1 MTLDPR
7 LLERAITA
15 GLGAIG
21 ESGTPE
27 GTQFGRGVRRRD
39 LGLEPIPRRFYPGQG
54 ELLQDF
60 RKMSAMRNQE
70 MLGEAIQGVFD
81 QPFQETFGF
90 TRSPLGNTVEPFFKL
105 KLNQEMPFELSSVY
119 PVLRDPKETEAMY
132 KRFASYAQS
141 RKFPAIYPEI
151 QGAYFDLR
159 RFNNDLSMVVE
170 LGLSKGPKFHT
181 PTIEQAFKH
190 AILLEAAGTVPASAD
205 MGIGSP
211 EIQGALGDRPH
222 RAPRGEG
229 IRARDT
235 RIMKRMAELGMLKAK
250 GRMAGGPLTAEAFR
264 TFQRLLGP
272 SVGLRMGRGLF
283 DIPLTPGLP
292 ADTPMT
298 AMAQR
303 NAPKELL
310 AEASYER
317 RALVAKEVAA
327 LTPEQKYERLMSVL
341 GKNVPQDKMKE
352 IVVGAAGGTSSHA
365 EASALLARLNP
376 EARFKAVARE
386 TRNVLGEEAAV
397 STLERVA
404 QSMKASTE
412 VGDAPSR
419 TRLTRQAIESGV
431 VDQEAVLRA
440 GNKVAKKLKPVTG
453 GIRNPLAVLAM
464 AAILSAGFMAA
475 GGSDG
480 EA

>member
-21 ESGTPE
+21 ESGMPE

-39 LGLEPIPRRFYPGQG
+39 LGFEPIPRRFYPGQG

-70 MLGEAIQGVFD
+70 MLGEAVQGVFD
-81 QPFQETFGF
+81 QPFNETFGF
-90 TRSPLGNTVEPFFKL
+90 TRAPLGNTVEPFFKL

-132 KRFASYAQS
+132 KRLASYAKSQ
-141 RKFPAIYPEI
+141 KFPAIYPEI

-181 PTIEQAFKH
+181 PTLEQAFKH
-190 AILLEAAGTVPASAD
+190 AILLESAATVPASAD
-205 MGIGSP
+205 MAIGSP

-229 IRARDT
+229 IKARDT
-235 RIMKRMAELGMLKAK
+235 RILKRMAELGMLKAK

-283 DIPLTPGLP
+283 DTPLTPGLP
-292 ADTPMT
+292 VQTPMV
-298 AMAQR
+298 AQAQK

-327 LTPEQKYERLMSVL
+327 LTPEQKYERLMNLLS
-341 GKNVPQDKMKE
+341 KNVPQGKMKE
-352 IVVGAAGGTSSHA
+352 IIVDAAGGTASLD
-365 EASALLARLNP
+365 EASRLLARLNP
-376 EARFKAVARE
+376 EDRFKAI
-386 TRNVLGEEAAV
+386 TRGVRAELGEKDAV
-397 STLERVA
+397 SMLERVA
-404 QSMKASTE
+404 KSMQASTE
-412 VGDAPSR
+412 VGAAPSR
-419 TRLTRQAIESGV
+419 TRLTRQAVESGV
-431 VDQEAVLRA
+431 VNEQAVLRA
-440 GNKVAKKLKPVTG
+440 GNKMAKKLKPVTG
-453 GIRNPLAVLAM
+453 GIKNPLAVMMM